1 MSGFIA
7 VAQASELTVI
17 NDGWWPDI
25 EANRIREGHRIDSSI
40 TDTRLQV
47 AITSAL
53 ISANRDLVAFKA
65 RNVLLGYKGL
75 AEVPADTI
83 SGVSYLVQL
92 YHRAVSCLA
101 CSELYERYRSY
112 DTTKAGSQNA
122 DELTPSIDEYRRDAR
137 WAIRDLL
144 GLGRSTVELI

>member
-17 NDGWWPDI
+17 NDGWWPEID
-25 EANRIREGHRIDSSI
+25 AGQLRAAQRIDSSV

-47 AITSAL
+47 AITGAM

-65 RNVLLGYKGL
+65 RNTLLGYKSL
-75 AEVPADTI
+75 AEVPAETLDGR
-83 SGVSYLVQL
+83 SLLVQL
-92 YHRAVSCLA
+92 YNRAVSCLA

-112 DTTKAGSQNA
+112 DTTKAGSQSA

>member
-7 VAQASELTVI
+7 VAQASELCVI

-25 EANRIREGHRIDSSI
+25 DASQLRAAQRIDSSVS
-40 TDTRLQV
+40 DTRLQV
-47 AITSAL
+47 AITGAM
-53 ISANRDLVAFKA
+53 ITVNRDLVAFKA
-65 RNVLLGYKGL
+65 CNVLLGYKGL

-83 SGVSYLVQL
+83 SGASYLVQL
-92 YHRAVSCLA
+92 YNRAVSCLA
-101 CSELYERYRSY
+101 CSELSERYRSY
-112 DTTKAGSQNA
+112 DTTNAGSQNA

-144 GLGRSTVELI
+144 GLGRTTVELI